1 MRQRKKPTQSW
12 MEKLEHDT
20 TYFDRIL
27 DERIKKVAAIREQKN
42 KDQITNKEL
51 QDLLK
56 QYPDDAIVSIEY
68 CNIRELKYYEDK
80 NLIVID

>member
-12 MEKLEHDT
+12 MEKLKYDT
-20 TYFDRIL
+20 DNFERML
-27 DERIKKVAAIREQKN
+27 DERIENVAAIREQKN

-51 QDLLK
+51 QDLLN
-56 QYPDDAIVSIEY
+56 QYPDDAIVCIEY

-80 NLIVID
+80 NLIVIE